1 MLKDVR
7 ARAFLAGV
15 LGLLLAGC
23 GGSSHSTSSSASSST
38 TTAAAATTTASA
50 PAPSATTGAS
60 STPTSTDTKTT
71 KLPTPTHRSTHPTG
85 GDTNV
90 RLPATFTIG
99 PGDSINP
106 PLISAPA
113 FIAVRLT
120 VASGD
125 GKQHHVLLRTPTPH
139 SLTVPAGGRATLLVG
154 GLTQGRYVLEVDGTS
169 TGSLLIGGE
178 PGP

>member
-1 MLKDVR
+1 
-7 ARAFLAGV
+7 
-15 LGLLLAGC
+15 
-23 GGSSHSTSSSASSST
+23 
-38 TTAAAATTTASA
+38 
-50 PAPSATTGAS
+50 
-60 STPTSTDTKTT
+60 
-71 KLPTPTHRSTHPTG
+71 
-85 GDTNV
+85 
-90 RLPATFTIG
+90 
-99 PGDSINP
+99 
-106 PLISAPA
+106 
-113 FIAVRLT
+113 